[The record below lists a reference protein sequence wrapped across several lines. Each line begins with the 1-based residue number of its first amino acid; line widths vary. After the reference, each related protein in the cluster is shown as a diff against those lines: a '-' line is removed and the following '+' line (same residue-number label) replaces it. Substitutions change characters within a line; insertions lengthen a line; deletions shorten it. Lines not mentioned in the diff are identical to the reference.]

1 MVIVI
6 FRLEI
11 LEYNEKAK
19 ILEREQYYLD
29 RLKPTDNICKVAGSS
44 LGRVTNRST
53 RLKLKY
59 VRMVRLFKEKNH
71 NSLSEHI
78 EFSEFIIN
86 WFGKKVKKL
95 ELITNKLQ
103 RAFEKITE
111 NKTPLNRSYEVRMK
125 ILSSSATAASP
136 PCMSNRFR

>member
-44 LGRVTNRST
+44 LGRLTNRST
-53 RLKLKY
+53 RL
-59 VRMVRLFKEKNH
+59 
-71 NSLSEHI
+71 
-78 EFSEFIIN
+78 
-86 WFGKKVKKL
+86 
-95 ELITNKLQ
+95 
-103 RAFEKITE
+103 
-111 NKTPLNRSYEVRMK
+111 
-125 ILSSSATAASP
+125 
-136 PCMSNRFR
+136 

>member
-71 NSLSEHI
+71 NSLSELI

-86 WFGKKVKKL
+86 WFEKKKVKKL

-125 ILSSSATAASP
+125 ILSSSAT
-136 PCMSNRFR
+136 FTTV

>member
-29 RLKPTDNICKVAGSS
+29 RLKPTYNICKVAGSS

-71 NSLSEHI
+71 NSLSELI

-86 WFGKKVKKL
+86 WFEKKKVKKL

-125 ILSSSATAASP
+125 ILSSSAT
-136 PCMSNRFR
+136 FTTV

>member
-1 MVIVI
+1 MINKESLKNNSI
-6 FRLEI
+6 IYRALLKNGYSNFRLEI

-29 RLKPTDNICKVAGSS
+29 ILKPTYNICKVAGSS

-71 NSLSEHI
+71 NSLSELI

-86 WFGKKVKKL
+86 
-95 ELITNKLQ
+95 
-103 RAFEKITE
+103 
-111 NKTPLNRSYEVRMK
+111 
-125 ILSSSATAASP
+125 
-136 PCMSNRFR
+136 